1 MQVPLQRPYRGGQ
14 VRVSEMFS
22 VEGDVGVITA
32 YAGDMREP
40 EFCGEDDLWAEK
52 DGVDEVQDVGGE
64 GEDLGER
71 RGGEEVAF

>member
-1 MQVPLQRPYRGGQ
+1 
-14 VRVSEMFS
+14 MFS

-32 YAGDMREP
+32 YAGDMGEP
-40 EFCGEDDLWAEK
+40 EFCGEDDLWAEE

-71 RGGEEVAF
+71 